1 MKEKCMSECVSER
14 SKILNRVCRKSF
26 SFFFFYVHPTLQ
38 DSTCAYDGLLFLP
51 IWIDFLLLYRFAIKH
66 TRARVHMQSYEAE
79 P

>member
-14 SKILNRVCRKSF
+14 SKTLNRVCRKSF
-26 SFFFFYVHPTLQ
+26 FFLFSPTLQ

-51 IWIDFLLLYRFAIKH
+51 IWKDFLLLYRFAITHK
-66 TRARVHMQSYEAE
+66 RVRVHMQSYEAE